1 MLKGSRFFPAHFNAS
16 ATGEASKFETV
27 SLAILLVKAAE
38 CYLDLETTGSNKIHQ
53 CIPVYVLQ
61 TVYIYNTYNT
71 YNTYN
76 IPVYIIIIN
85 TN

>member
-16 ATGEASKFETV
+16 ATGEAPKFETV

-61 TVYIYNTYNT
+61 TVYIY
-71 YNTYN
+71 
-76 IPVYIIIIN
+76 IIHIIHIIHIISLFI
-85 TN
+85 